1 MISNRRQLKFNSLL
15 VIFVVIA
22 LGALSVIAQEGITRE
37 GARKEL
43 LQETFRLLDKI
54 ESEFP
59 QTLADVVKVRE
70 RVKAIYESPP
80 EPAPAEEPEAQF
92 LRRTRSKSDL
102 QQFYNSVRTTR
113 NYALKQKLVELIRA
127 QKPIEYSDAR
137 RYVML
142 KVDNY
147 NNRIECIYTGKTYSA
162 EKMPAVQQ
170 LNIEHSWPQ
179 SKGAKGIAKSDMHHL
194 FPTDPIANSTRG
206 SLPFGIVDDP
216 EWSAGG
222 SECDGDVFEPRSKF
236 RGNIARALFYFS
248 VRYSY
253 AIDPAQERVL
263 RQWHRDDPVD
273 ANEKLRN
280 DRVEQIQGNRN
291 PFIDR
296 PELVDQIADF

>member
-22 LGALSVIAQEGITRE
+22 LGALSVIAQEGITRQ
-37 GARKEL
+37 GAKKEL

-80 EPAPAEEPEAQF
+80 EPAPVAEPEAQF

-137 RYVML
+137 HSQAP
-142 KVDNY
+142 
-147 NNRIECIYTGKTYSA
+147 GSA
-162 EKMPAVQQ
+162 PPPPGQRSPPWSPA
-170 LNIEHSWPQ
+170 
-179 SKGAKGIAKSDMHHL
+179 
-194 FPTDPIANSTRG
+194 
-206 SLPFGIVDDP
+206 
-216 EWSAGG
+216 
-222 SECDGDVFEPRSKF
+222 
-236 RGNIARALFYFS
+236 
-248 VRYSY
+248 
-253 AIDPAQERVL
+253 
-263 RQWHRDDPVD
+263 
-273 ANEKLRN
+273 
-280 DRVEQIQGNRN
+280 
-291 PFIDR
+291 
-296 PELVDQIADF
+296 